1 MGEVSRL
8 RRVPPALALAPAL
21 AVALGLLALA
31 AVLVD
36 LLGPTVLH
44 QAEPGGPVVNW
55 LITLAVTL
63 PCTAVGVLL
72 AARRPANPIG
82 WLLLTLLL
90 LTAEPTD
97 VYAILDYRLHHGTLP
112 LGWVAVLFL
121 GGPLVNVLMAILLWL
136 FPDGHLPAGRWHAVS
151 AAAITTGLLL
161 GIATTVGPGL
171 AAVAGHNV
179 HIDADGN
186 LYPVSPAWTIAGNVT
201 STAAL
206 VSMLGWLA
214 LQVPRYRQAGAER
227 RQQLKWLYSG
237 AAVFVGAL
245 LATAL
250 VPYAAGEA
258 FGSEGPLAND
268 TIELG
273 SSVLLVCI
281 AIAVLKYRLYA
292 IDRIISR
299 VISYLIITAVLAGV
313 FAGLVLFA
321 TSVLP
326 VKAPVA
332 VAAATLAAAALFNP
346 LRRRVQHAVDRR
358 FNRTRYDAEAVVAS
372 FSARLRQTVDLDAIN
387 SELSSTVHR
396 AFEPAHVSIW
406 SADGNSR
413 S

>member
-8 RRVPPALALAPAL
+8 RWVSPAL
-21 AVALGLLALA
+21 AVALGLLALG

-36 LLGPTVLH
+36 LVGPTVLN
-44 QAEPGGPVVNW
+44 QAEPGGLVANW

-63 PCTAVGVLL
+63 PCSAVGVLL

-90 LTAEPTD
+90 LTADPTD

-121 GGPLVNVLMAILLWL
+121 GGPLVTVLMAIVLWL
-136 FPDGHLPAGRWHAVS
+136 FPDGRLLAGAV
-151 AAAITTGLLL
+151 
-161 GIATTVGPGL
+161 ATIGPGL
-171 AAVAGHNV
+171 AAVAGHDV
-179 HIDADGN
+179 HIDGNGN
-186 LYPVSPAWTIAGNVT
+186 LYPVSAAWTVAGNIT
-201 STAAL
+201 SIAAL
-206 VSMLGWLA
+206 ASMLGWLA
-214 LQVPRYRQAGAER
+214 LQVPRYRRSAAER

-237 AAVFVGAL
+237 AAVFVTAL
-245 LATAL
+245 LATTF
-250 VPYAAGEA
+250 VPYVADGS
-258 FGSEGPLAND
+258 FGSDGPLAND

-273 SSVLLVCI
+273 SSVLLICI

-299 VISYLIITAVLAGV
+299 VVSYLIITAVLAGM

-358 FNRTRYDAEAVVAS
+358 FNRTRYDSEAVVAS
-372 FSARLRQTVDLDAIN
+372 FSARLRQTVDLDTIN
-387 SELSSTVHR
+387 SELSSAVHH
-396 AFEPAHVSIW
+396 AFEPAYVSVW
-406 SADGNSR
+406 SAPTQPRGR
-413 S
+413 

>member
-8 RRVPPALALAPAL
+8 RRVPPIL
-21 AVALGLLALA
+21 AVMLGLLALG
-31 AVLVD
+31 AVLAD
-36 LLGPTVLH
+36 LVGSTVLH
-44 QAEPGGPVVNW
+44 QAAPGGQVVNW

-82 WLLLTLLL
+82 WLLLVLLL
-90 LTAEPTD
+90 LTADPAD
-97 VYAILDYRLHHGTLP
+97 DYAILDYRRHHGTLP
-112 LGWVAVLFL
+112 LGWAAVLFL
-121 GGPLVNVLMAILLWL
+121 GGSLVTVLMAIVIWL
-136 FPDGHLPAGRWHAVS
+136 FPDGRLPAGRWHRVAV
-151 AAAITTGLLL
+151 AVTTAGLLL
-161 GIATTVGPGL
+161 GVVTTVGPGP
-171 AAVAGHNV
+171 AAVAGHDV
-179 HIDADGN
+179 HIDAGGN
-186 LYPVSPAWTIAGNVT
+186 LYPVSPAWVIAGNVT

-206 VSMLGWLA
+206 ASMLGWLA
-214 LQVPRYRQAGAER
+214 LQVPRYRRATAER

-245 LATAL
+245 LAAAL

-258 FGSEGPLAND
+258 FGSDGPLAND

-273 SSVLLVCI
+273 TSVMLVCI

-299 VISYLIITAVLAGV
+299 VISYLIITTVLAGV
-313 FAGLVLFA
+313 FTGLVLFA

-358 FNRTRYDAEAVVAS
+358 FNRTRYNAEAVVAS
-372 FSARLRQTVDLDAIN
+372 FTARMRQTVDLDAMQ
-387 SELSSTVHR
+387 SELSSTVHH
-396 AFEPAHVSIW
+396 AFQPAHVSIW

-413 S
+413 